1 MPFLTNQMNQIPIKF
16 FYPLTEQIE
25 LDLDYTPCH
34 NHEYQKRK
42 EKLANSVL
50 SYDGSITMS
59 TVCRVDPV
67 FQINVDDNQIVVVSK
82 EKPNLIKRI
91 IYNAFG
97 MKWRQS

>member
-1 MPFLTNQMNQIPIKF
+1 MNQIPIKF

-25 LDLDYTPCH
+25 LDLDYTPC
-34 NHEYQKRK
+34 EQFTRKKR
-42 EKLANSVL
+42 EEQLANSVL
-50 SYDGSITMS
+50 GYNGNIAFVS
-59 TVCRVDPV
+59 TNVTGVDPV

>member
-1 MPFLTNQMNQIPIKF
+1 MIQIPIKF

-25 LDLDYTPCH
+25 LNLDYTPC
-34 NHEYQKRK
+34 EQFARKKR
-42 EKLANSVL
+42 EEQLANSVTL
-50 SYDGSITMS
+50 NYNGSVTSSYVFTAN
-59 TVCRVDPV
+59 PV
-67 FQINVDDNQIVVVSK
+67 FQINADDNQIVVVSK

>member
-1 MPFLTNQMNQIPIKF
+1 MNQIPIKF

-42 EKLANSVL
+42 EKLTNSVL
-50 SYDGSITMS
+50 SYEGSITMS

-67 FQINVDDNQIVVVSK
+67 FQINVDDNKIVVVSK

>member
-1 MPFLTNQMNQIPIKF
+1 MNQIPIKF

-25 LDLDYTPCH
+25 LDLDYTPC
-34 NHEYQKRK
+34 EQFTRKKR
-42 EKLANSVL
+42 EEQLANSVL

-67 FQINVDDNQIVVVSK
+67 FQINVDDNKIVVVSK

>member
-1 MPFLTNQMNQIPIKF
+1 MIQLPIKF

-34 NHEYQKRK
+34 NHEYQKHYD
-42 EKLANSVL
+42 KLTNSVL
-50 SYDGSITMS
+50 SYEGSITMS

-67 FQINVDDNQIVVVSK
+67 FQINVDDNKIVVVSK

>member
-1 MPFLTNQMNQIPIKF
+1 MNQIPIKF

-42 EKLANSVL
+42 EKLTNSVL
-50 SYDGSITMS
+50 SYEGSITMS

>member
-1 MPFLTNQMNQIPIKF
+1 MNQIPIKF

-67 FQINVDDNQIVVVSK
+67 FRINVDDNKIVVVSK

>member
-1 MPFLTNQMNQIPIKF
+1 MNQIPIKF

-34 NHEYQKRK
+34 NYEYQKRK
-42 EKLANSVL
+42 EKLTNSVL
-50 SYDGSITMS
+50 SYEGSITMS

>member
-1 MPFLTNQMNQIPIKF
+1 MIQIPIEY

-25 LDLDYTPCH
+25 LNLDYTPC
-34 NHEYQKRK
+34 EQFARKKR
-42 EKLANSVL
+42 EEQLANSVIGTGDYTFTSSCVNSL
-50 SYDGSITMS
+50 Q
-59 TVCRVDPV
+59 PV